1 MCRSDPTLHG
11 WATLVGRAMAGI
23 DLGRRRVLAAATGLG
38 ALMLGAGPAY
48 PQMPPERP
56 RNAPALDARAPIPR
70 RLLFGD
76 PERSIARISPDGKRI
91 AFLAPLDG
99 VLNVWVGPID
109 APAEA
114 KPLTRVADRDLGP
127 ALVWLHNNRHV
138 VYFRERG
145 GDENWQ
151 AHRVDVET
159 GASIALTPGPGVK
172 SYIHQQSHHFP
183 DELLIAHN
191 ERDKHFFDI
200 FRVNAVTGQS
210 TLLQANNGF
219 VGFFT
224 DPQFRVRF
232 AVRTTAGG
240 GWDYLQHGADGD
252 WHLFARIDMADA
264 MSTKPIEFS
273 DDGKELYWLD
283 SRGRDKAAVVA
294 QDLATGATRVLA
306 EDAKADMV
314 ELMLEPLTYRPIA
327 GASMFART
335 TWNVVDRAYA
345 EDFTQLAKLCD
356 GDLLSLGLSDD
367 KRQGLAYFERDAGP
381 GRFFHYD
388 RAAKTGRFLFSVRPA
403 LDEVPLVPLEPVV
416 VRTRDGFD
424 LVCYLSRPRDA
435 APDRPLPMVLCV
447 HGGPWG
453 RDGWGFQATHQ
464 WLADR
469 GYAALSVN
477 YRGSTGFGKAF
488 VNAAN
493 LEWAGRMHADLIDAV
508 DWAIGRGIADEKRVA
523 IFGGSYGGYAALVGV
538 TFTPEKF
545 ACAVDLFGI
554 SNLTTFLRAIPDYW
568 KPWQTIWKVR
578 MGDYTTD
585 TGQKFLQ
592 ERSPLNRVERIVRPL
607 LIGQGANDVRVKPAE
622 SEQIVKAMQ
631 ARGIPVTYVYYSDE
645 GHGFRR
651 PENRHSF
658 TAVAEMFLAK
668 HLGGR
673 FEPVGDDFAGSTIE
687 FKAGRDLIPGLG

>member
-1 MCRSDPTLHG
+1 MTR
-11 WATLVGRAMAGI
+11 I
-23 DLGRRRVLAAATGLG
+23 DLARRRLVFATAAGVG
-38 ALMLGAGPAY
+38 ALALGAGRAR
-48 PQMPPERP
+48 PQ
-56 RNAPALDARAPIPR
+56 APADGARTVPAPDAAAPIPR

-76 PERSIARISPDGKRI
+76 PERSIARISPDGRRI
-91 AFLAPLDG
+91 AFLAPVDG
-99 VLNVWVGPID
+99 ILNVWVCPLD
-109 APAEA
+109 DPAQA
-114 KPLTRVADRDLGP
+114 RRLTRVTDRNLGP
-127 ALVWLHNNRHV
+127 WLIWLHNNRHV
-138 VYFRERG
+138 VYLRELG

-151 AHRVDVET
+151 AHRVDVDT

-191 ERDKHFFDI
+191 ERDKRFFDI
-200 FRVNAVTGQS
+200 FRVNVATGQS

-232 AVRTTAGG
+232 AVKSAADG

-252 WHLFARIDMADA
+252 WRLFARIDMADA
-264 MSTKPIEFS
+264 MSTRPIEFS
-273 DDGKELYWLD
+273 DDGRELYWLD
-283 SRGRDKAAVVA
+283 SRGRDKAAAVA
-294 QDLATGATRVLA
+294 QDLATGTTRVLV

-314 ELMLEPLTYRPIA
+314 DLMLEPLTYRPIA
-327 GASMFART
+327 GACVHARSS
-335 TWNVVDRAYA
+335 WRVIDRAYA
-345 EDFTQLAKLCD
+345 EDFANLAKLCD
-356 GDLLSLGLSDD
+356 GDLLYAGLSDD
-367 KRQGLAYFERDAGP
+367 KRQVVAYFERDAAP

-388 RAAKTGRFLFSVRPA
+388 RVAKSGRFLFSVRPA
-403 LDEVPLVPLEPVV
+403 LEDVPLVALEPIV
-416 VRTRDGFD
+416 VRARDGLD
-424 LVCYLSRPRDA
+424 LVCYLSLPRGA
-435 APDRPLPMVLCV
+435 APDRPLPLVLCV
-447 HGGPWG
+447 HGGPWA
-453 RDGWGFQATHQ
+453 RDFWGFEATHQ

-493 LEWAGRMHADLIDAV
+493 LEWAGRMHDDLIDAV
-508 DWAIGRGIADEKRVA
+508 DWAIRRGIADENRVG
-523 IFGGSYGGYAALVGV
+523 IFGASYGGYAALVGL

-545 ACAVDLFGI
+545 ACGVDLFGI
-554 SNLTTFLRAIPDYW
+554 SNLVTFVHAIPDYW

-578 MGDYTTD
+578 MGDYTTEA
-585 TGQKFLQ
+585 GQKFLQ
-592 ERSPLNRVERIVRPL
+592 ERSPLNHVDRIVRPL

-622 SEQIVKAMQ
+622 SEQIVQAMQ
-631 ARGIPVTYVYYSDE
+631 ARGIPVTYLFYSDE

-651 PENRHSF
+651 PENRRSF
-658 TAVAEMFLAK
+658 MAVAEMFLAK

-687 FKAGRDLIPGLG
+687 FKAGRDLVPGLG

>member
-1 MCRSDPTLHG
+1 
-11 WATLVGRAMAGI
+11 MASI
-23 DLGRRRVLAAATGLG
+23 DLDRRRVLAAATGAG
-38 ALMLGAGPAY
+38 AMMLLAAGPVHAQT
-48 PQMPPERP
+48 PAERA
-56 RNAPALDARAPIPR
+56 RNAPAPGAGGLVPR

-76 PERSIARISPDGKRI
+76 PERSIARISPDGRRI

-114 KPLTRVADRDLGP
+114 RPLTRVADRDLGP
-127 ALVWLHNNRHV
+127 SLMWLHNNRHL
-138 VYFRERG
+138 VYFRELG

-191 ERDKHFFDI
+191 ERDKRFFDI
-200 FRVNAVTGQS
+200 FRVNVVTGQS

-232 AVRTTAGG
+232 AVRTTADG
-240 GWDYLQHGADGD
+240 GWDYLQRGDDGD
-252 WHLFARIDMADA
+252 WHLFAKIAMADA

-294 QDLATGATRVLA
+294 QDLATGSTRVLA
-306 EDAKADMV
+306 EDAKADAV
-314 ELMLEPLTYRPIA
+314 ELILEPLTYRPIA
-327 GASMFART
+327 GATVFARAR
-335 TWNVVDRAYA
+335 WRVINNDYA
-345 EDFTQLAKLCD
+345 TDFAHLGKLCD
-356 GDLLSLGLSDD
+356 GDLVSVGLSDD
-367 KRQGLAYFERDAGP
+367 RQQALAYYERDAGP
-381 GRFFHYD
+381 GHFFHYD
-388 RAAKTGRFLFSVRPA
+388 RAAKSGRFLFSVRPA
-403 LDEVPLVPLEPVV
+403 LEELPLVPLEPVV
-416 VRTRDGFD
+416 VRSRDGFD
-424 LVCYLSRPRDA
+424 LVCYLSRPRGA
-435 APDRPLPMVLCV
+435 APNQPLPMVLCV
-447 HGGPWG
+447 HGGPWA
-453 RDGWGFQATHQ
+453 RDSWGFQPTHQ

-493 LEWAGRMHADLIDAV
+493 LEWAGRMHDDLIDAV
-508 DWAIGRGIADEKRVA
+508 DWAVRRGIADEKRVA
-523 IFGGSYGGYAALVGV
+523 IYGGSYGGYAALVGV

-545 ACAVDLFGI
+545 ACAIDLFGI
-554 SNLTTFLRAIPDYW
+554 SNLVTFMRAIPDYW
-568 KPWQTIWKVR
+568 KPWQTIWKAR

-585 TGQKFLQ
+585 AGQKFLQ
-592 ERSPLNRVERIVRPL
+592 ERSPLNHVDRIVRPL
-607 LIGQGANDVRVKPAE
+607 LIGQGANDVRVKAAE
-622 SEQIVKAMQ
+622 SEQIVAAMQ
-631 ARGIPVTYVYYSDE
+631 ARRIPVTYVYYPDE

-651 PENRHSF
+651 PENRRSF

-673 FEPVGDDFAGSTIE
+673 FEPVGDDFAGSTIA

>member
-1 MCRSDPTLHG
+1 MSR
-11 WATLVGRAMAGI
+11 I
-23 DLGRRRVLAAATGLG
+23 DLERRRLVLAGAAGLG
-38 ALMLGAGPAY
+38 ALALGTGPMRSQA
-48 PQMPPERP
+48 QAETS
-56 RNAPALDARAPIPR
+56 RAPIPR
-70 RLLFGD
+70 RVLFGD
-76 PERSIARISPDGKRI
+76 PERSIARIGPDGRRI
-91 AFLAPLDG
+91 AFLAAVDG
-99 VLNVWVGPID
+99 VLNVWTGPID
-109 APAEA
+109 DPGAAR
-114 KPLTRVADRDLGP
+114 PLTRVTDRNLGP
-127 ALVWLHNNRHV
+127 WLVWLHNNRHV
-138 VYFRERG
+138 VYFREVG

-172 SYIHQQSHHFP
+172 SYLHQESHHFP

-191 ERDKHFFDI
+191 ERDKRFFDI
-200 FRVNAVTGQS
+200 YRINVATGQS

-232 AVRTTAGG
+232 AVRITADG
-240 GWDYLQHGADGD
+240 GWEYLERRSGGD
-252 WHLFARIDMADA
+252 WHSFAKIGMADA
-264 MSTKPIEFS
+264 MTTKPIEFS

-283 SRGRDKAAVVA
+283 SRGRDTAAAVA

-314 ELMLEPLTYRPIA
+314 EMLLEPGSYRPIA
-327 GASMFART
+327 SACVRARVG
-335 TWNVVDRAYA
+335 WRVIDRAYA
-345 EDFTQLAKLCD
+345 EDFANVTKLCD
-356 GDLLSLGLSDD
+356 GDLTYLGLSDD
-367 KRQGLAYFERDAGP
+367 RQQGVAYIERDTGS

-388 RAAKTGRFLFSVRPA
+388 RASKKGRFLFESYPA
-403 LDEVPLVPLEPVV
+403 LDAVPLVPLEPVV
-416 VRTRDGFD
+416 VRARDGLD
-424 LVCYLSRPRDA
+424 LVCYLSRPREA
-435 APDRPLPMVLCV
+435 EPGKPTPMVLCV
-447 HGGPWG
+447 HGGPWS
-453 RDGWGFQATHQ
+453 RDNWGFQNTHQ

-493 LEWAGRMHADLIDAV
+493 LEWAGRMHDDLVDAV
-508 DWAIGRGIADEKRVA
+508 DWAIGAGIAEEKRVG
-523 IFGGSYGGYAALVGV
+523 IFGGSYGGYATLVGL

-545 ACAVDLFGI
+545 ACGVDLFGI
-554 SNLTTFLRAIPDYW
+554 SNLVTFLRAVPDYW
-568 KPWQTIWKVR
+568 KPWQTLWKVR
-578 MGDYTTD
+578 MGDYSTEA
-585 TGQKFLQ
+585 GQKFLQ
-592 ERSPLNRVERIVRPL
+592 ERSPLNHLGRIVRPL

-622 SEQIVKAMQ
+622 SDQIVAAMQ

-651 PENRHSF
+651 PENRRAF

-673 FEPVGDDFAGSTIE
+673 FEPVGDDFAGSTIA
-687 FKAGRDLIPGLG
+687 FRAGRDLIPGLG

>member
-1 MCRSDPTLHG
+1 MTR
-11 WATLVGRAMAGI
+11 I
-23 DLGRRRVLAAATGLG
+23 DLARRRLVFATAAGVG
-38 ALMLGAGPAY
+38 ALALGAGRAR
-48 PQMPPERP
+48 PQ
-56 RNAPALDARAPIPR
+56 APADGARTVSGPDAAAPIPR

-76 PERSIARISPDGKRI
+76 PERSIARISPDGRRI

-99 VLNVWVGPID
+99 VLNAWVAPID
-109 APAEA
+109 DLAQAR
-114 KPLTRVADRDLGP
+114 PLTRVADRNLGP
-127 ALVWLHNNRHV
+127 GLVWLHNNRHV
-138 VYFRERG
+138 VYFRELG

-172 SYIHQQSHHFP
+172 SYVHQRSHHFP

-219 VGFFT
+219 VFFFT

-232 AVRTTAGG
+232 AVRTTADG
-240 GWDYLQHGADGD
+240 GWDYLQRGGNGD

-264 MSTKPIEFS
+264 MSTQPIEFS

-294 QDLATGATRVLA
+294 QDLATGATRVLT
-306 EDAKADMV
+306 ENPKADVV
-314 ELMLEPLTYRPIA
+314 ELSLEPLTYRPIA
-327 GASMFART
+327 GAAVFTRK
-335 TWNVVDRAYA
+335 TWHVVDRDYA
-345 EDFTQLAKLCD
+345 DDFAHLAKLSD
-356 GDLLSLGLSDD
+356 GDLVSVDLSDD
-367 KRQGLAYFERDAGP
+367 GRQAVVYYERDTAP
-381 GRFFHYD
+381 WQFFHYD
-388 RAAKTGRFLFSVRPA
+388 RAAKKGRFLFSARPD
-403 LDEVPLVPLEPVV
+403 LEDTPLVAMEPVV
-416 VRTRDGFD
+416 VRARDGLE
-424 LVCYLSRPRDA
+424 LVCYLSRPRGA
-435 APDRPLPMVLCV
+435 AKDKPLPLVLCV
-447 HGGPWG
+447 HGGPWA
-453 RDGWGFQATHQ
+453 RDAWGLQPTHQ

-493 LEWAGRMHADLIDAV
+493 LEWAGRMHDDLIDAV
-508 DWAIGRGIADEKRVA
+508 DWAIRRGIADEKRVG
-523 IFGGSYGGYAALVGV
+523 IFGASYGGYAALVGL

-545 ACAVDLFGI
+545 ACGVDLFGI
-554 SNLTTFLRAIPDYW
+554 SNLVTFVRAIPDYW

-578 MGDYTTD
+578 MGDYTTEA
-585 TGQKFLQ
+585 GQKFLQ
-592 ERSPLNRVERIVRPL
+592 ERSPLNHVDRIVRPL

-622 SEQIVKAMQ
+622 SEQIVQAMQ
-631 ARGIPVTYVYYSDE
+631 ARGIPVTYLFYSDE

-651 PENRHSF
+651 PENRRSF
-658 TAVAEMFLAK
+658 MAVAEMFLAK

-687 FKAGRDLIPGLG
+687 FKAGRDLVPGLG